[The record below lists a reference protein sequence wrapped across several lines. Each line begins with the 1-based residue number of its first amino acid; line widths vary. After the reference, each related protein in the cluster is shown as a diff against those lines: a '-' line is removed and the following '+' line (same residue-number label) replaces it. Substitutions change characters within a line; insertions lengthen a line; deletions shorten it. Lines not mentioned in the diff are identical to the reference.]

1 MAKLILYSPY
11 YKATDYRMGK
21 YVRYIATREGV
32 ELPKNTKLNRPAT
45 KKQKDLIENM
55 LKDFPNCYELLEYKD
70 YLDKPTIENASEFIT
85 RVLEANVHSENMG
98 GYVKYMANRPGAEK
112 LSGNGL
118 FSDNNTPIVL
128 SKVEQELNNYEG
140 NVWTHI
146 ISLKREDA
154 ARLGFDNVKAW
165 QGLLTAKRN
174 EIAKN
179 MNINPEN
186 FKWYAAF
193 HNESHHPHIH
203 MVAYSTK
210 PTEAYLSKKGI
221 RNIKSC
227 LAKEIFKNDLIQ
239 IYKEQ
244 TDIRDR
250 LKTSSKEIAENLIE
264 NIIKGNFQ
272 NENIER
278 LLFDLNDKLKRTSGK
293 KVYGYLKPEVKL
305 IVNQIVDELEKEENI
320 KSLYVLWYEQKDKIT
335 SNYTSEKLKRIPLSV
350 NKEFKSIRNMVIK
363 EALSID
369 NFNLTFDDEIST
381 KPVMISI
388 DETEG
393 YAGDDNTNE
402 DYFDFA
408 LNSSEKYWKAKRLLD
423 ENSKE
428 YDFEKGFAL
437 LKLSAK
443 EGNQYAQYKL
453 GRILIVNEL
462 SEEDIDEGVYWL
474 GKACEQ
480 GNEYAEYYLGKQYLG
495 NGKVDE
501 NYKRAIHLLSESA
514 SEGNK
519 YAKYSLACQYLFS
532 DKFKDK
538 IKEGLELLEGSADKK
553 FAPAEKMLAFI
564 ILKGELL
571 PKDEMRAYNL
581 LLHSVSLGDDKA
593 EYALAKLLLNSDVI
607 PKDAERAIK
616 LLISAIEKNNEWA
629 KVLLGKMLLFGID
642 IQKNEEKGIELLQS
656 AAEQGNEHAVK
667 ILQNRDNHLK
677 YLAAMSAM
685 RLFGY
690 MGNLFGKKFNTDKS
704 KTGFR
709 IDKKQR
715 RQIEEKKMAQGLRS

>member
-11 YKATDYRMGK
+11 YKASEYRMGK

-32 ELPKNTKLNRPAT
+32 EFTKNSKLNNPAT
-45 KKQKDLIENM
+45 KKQQDLIENM
-55 LKDFPNCYELLEYKD
+55 LKDFPNCNELLEYKD

-85 RVLEANVHSENMG
+85 RVLEANVQSESMG

-112 LSGNGL
+112 YSDNGL

-128 SKVEQELNNYEG
+128 SKIEKELNEYEG

-154 ARLGFDNVKAW
+154 ARLGFDNVQAW
-165 QGLLTAKRN
+165 QGLLTTKKN

-179 MNINPEN
+179 MRIAPEN
-186 FKWYAAF
+186 LRWYAAF
-193 HNESHHPHIH
+193 HNESHHPHVH
-203 MVAYSTK
+203 MIAYSSK
-210 PTEAYLSKKGI
+210 INEAYLDRDGI
-221 RNIKSC
+221 RGIKSC
-227 LAKEIFKNDLIQ
+227 LAREIFKNDLIQ

-244 TDIRDR
+244 TDIRDK
-250 LKTSSKEIAENLIE
+250 LKASSKDIAEKLIK

-272 NENIER
+272 NENIES

-293 KVYGYLKPEVKL
+293 KVYGYLKPEVKF
-305 IVNQIVDELEKEENI
+305 IVNQIVDELEKNENI
-320 KSLYVLWYEQKDKIT
+320 KSLYALWYEQKDKIT
-335 SNYTSEKLKRIPLSV
+335 SNYTNEKVKRIPLSD

-363 EALSID
+363 EALKLDELVLI
-369 NFNLTFDDEIST
+369 FDDEFTEEPIVLSA
-381 KPVMISI
+381 P
-388 DETEG
+388 ETEPEP
-393 YAGDDNTNE
+393 DDDEIDDKFYLFT
-402 DYFDFA
+402 
-408 LNSSEKYWKAKRLLD
+408 SSEQYWKAKRLLD
-423 ENSKE
+423 KNSKE

-453 GRILIVNEL
+453 GRMLITNEF
-462 SEEDIDEGVYWL
+462 SEEDIDEGIYWL
-474 GKACEQ
+474 EKSCEQ

-495 NGKVDE
+495 NGMIDE

-514 SEGNK
+514 SKGNK
-519 YAKYSLACQYLFS
+519 YAMYSLACQYLFS

-538 IKEGLELLEGSADKK
+538 IKEGIELIEGSADKK

-571 PKDEMRAYNL
+571 PKYEKRAYNL

-593 EYALAKLLLNSDVI
+593 EYALAKLLLKSDVI
-607 PKDAERAIK
+607 PKDTERAVN
-616 LLISAIEKNNEWA
+616 LLLSAIEKNNEWA

-642 IQKNEEKGIELLQS
+642 IPKDEAKGIELLES
-656 AAEQGNEHAVK
+656 AAEQGNEYVAV
-667 ILQNRDNHLK
+667 ILQNREDYLK
-677 YLAAMSAM
+677 YSMAMSTM

-690 MGNLFGKKFNTDKS
+690 MGNLFSRKFNTDKS

-715 RQIEEKKMAQGLRS
+715 RQIEEKKMAQGLKI

>member
-11 YKATDYRMGK
+11 YKATDYKMGK

-55 LKDFPNCYELLEYKD
+55 LKDFPNCNDLLEYRD

-85 RVLEANVHSENMG
+85 RVLEANVQSENMG

-154 ARLGFDNVKAW
+154 ARLGFDNVKSW

-179 MNINPEN
+179 MNIDPEN
-186 FKWYAAF
+186 FRWYAAF

-244 TDIRDR
+244 TDIRDK
-250 LKTSSKEIAENLIE
+250 LKASSKEIAEKLIE
-264 NIIKGNFQ
+264 NIMKGNFQ
-272 NENIER
+272 NESIER

-305 IVNQIVDELEKEENI
+305 VVNQIVDELEKEKNI
-320 KSLYVLWYEQKDKIT
+320 KSLYALWYEQKDKIT
-335 SNYTSEKLKRIPLSV
+335 SNYTSEKLKRIPLSA

-363 EALSID
+363 ETLKLDELVLI
-369 NFNLTFDDEIST
+369 FDDESAAEPIVLSA
-381 KPVMISI
+381 P
-388 DETEG
+388 ETEPEP
-393 YAGDDNTNE
+393 DDDE
-402 DYFDFA
+402 LDYRDYS
-408 LNSSEKYWKAKRLLD
+408 LTSSEKYWQAKRLLD
-423 ENSKE
+423 KNSPK
-428 YDFEKGFAL
+428 YDFERGFAL

-443 EGNQYAQYKL
+443 EGNQFAQYKL
-453 GRILIVNEL
+453 GRMLIVNEF

-474 GKACEQ
+474 EKSCAQ

-514 SEGNK
+514 GKGNK
-519 YAKYSLACQYLFS
+519 YAMYSLACQYLFS
-532 DKFKDK
+532 NEFKDK
-538 IKEGLELLEGSADKK
+538 IKEGLELLEGSANKK

-571 PKDEMRAYNL
+571 PKDEKRAYNL
-581 LLHSVSLGDDKA
+581 LLHSVFLGDDKA

-607 PKDAERAIK
+607 PKDRERAIR

-642 IQKNEEKGIELLQS
+642 IQKDEEKGIELLQS
-656 AAEQGNEHAVK
+656 AAEQGNEYADK
-667 ILQNRDNHLK
+667 ILQNREDYLK

-715 RQIEEKKMAQGLRS
+715 RQIEEKKMAQGLKS

>member
-11 YKATDYRMGK
+11 YKAADYKMGK

-32 ELPKNTKLNRPAT
+32 ELPKNTKLSRPAT

-55 LKDFPNCYELLEYKD
+55 LKDFPNCNELLEYKD
-70 YLDKPTIENASEFIT
+70 YIEKPTIENASEFIT
-85 RVLEANVHSENMG
+85 RVLEANVQSESMG
-98 GYVKYMANRPGAEK
+98 GYVKYMATRSGAEK
-112 LSGNGL
+112 IAEHGL

-128 SKVEQELNNYEG
+128 SKVEQELNDYEG

-154 ARLGFDNVKAW
+154 ARLGFDNIKAW
-165 QGLLTAKRN
+165 QNLLTAKRN

-179 MNINPEN
+179 MNIDPEN

-264 NIIKGNFQ
+264 NIMKGNFQ

-320 KSLYVLWYEQKDKIT
+320 KSLYALWYEQKDKIT

-363 EALSID
+363 EALKLGEFVLI
-369 NFNLTFDDEIST
+369 FDDEFTEEPIKLSA
-381 KPVMISI
+381 P
-388 DETEG
+388 ETEPEP
-393 YAGDDNTNE
+393 DDDE
-402 DYFDFA
+402 LDYRDY
-408 LNSSEKYWKAKRLLD
+408 LLTSSEKYWQAKRVLD
-423 ENSKE
+423 KNSPK
-428 YDFEKGFAL
+428 YDFERGFAL

-443 EGNQYAQYKL
+443 EGNHYAQYKL
-453 GRILIVNEL
+453 GRMLIVNEF

-474 GKACEQ
+474 EKSCEQ

-501 NYKRAIHLLSESA
+501 NYKRAIYLLSESA
-514 SEGNK
+514 GKGNK
-519 YAKYSLACQYLFS
+519 YAMYSLACQYLFS

-571 PKDEMRAYNL
+571 PKDEKRAYNL
-581 LLHSVSLGDDKA
+581 LLHSVSRGDDKA

-656 AAEQGNEHAVK
+656 AAEQGNEYAVK
-667 ILQNRDNHLK
+667 ILQNRDNYLK

>member
-11 YKATDYRMGK
+11 YKATDYKMGK

-55 LKDFPNCYELLEYKD
+55 LKDFPNCNELLEYKD

-85 RVLEANVHSENMG
+85 RVIEANVQSKSMG
-98 GYVKYMANRPGAEK
+98 GYVKYMATRPGAEK
-112 LSGNGL
+112 IAEHGL

-128 SKVEQELNNYEG
+128 SKVEQELNDYEG

-154 ARLGFDNVKAW
+154 ARLGFDNVQAW
-165 QGLLTAKRN
+165 QELLTEKRN
-174 EIAKN
+174 EIAN
-179 MNINPEN
+179 YMNIDLEN
-186 FKWYAAF
+186 FRWYAAF

-203 MVAYSTK
+203 MVTYSTK

-244 TDIRDR
+244 TDIRDK
-250 LKTSSKEIAENLIE
+250 LKASSKEIAENLIE
-264 NIIKGNFQ
+264 NIMKGNFQ

-278 LLFDLNDKLKRTSGK
+278 LLFDLNDKLKRTTGK

-305 IVNQIVDELEKEENI
+305 VVNQIVDELEKEENI
-320 KSLYVLWYEQKDKIT
+320 KSLYALWYEQKDKIT
-335 SNYTSEKLKRIPLSV
+335 SNYTSEKLKRIPLSA
-350 NKEFKSIRNMVIK
+350 NKEFKSIRNMIIK
-363 EALSID
+363 EALKLDELVLI
-369 NFNLTFDDEIST
+369 FDDESAAEPIVLSA
-381 KPVMISI
+381 P
-388 DETEG
+388 ETEPEP
-393 YAGDDNTNE
+393 DDDE
-402 DYFDFA
+402 LDYRDYS
-408 LNSSEKYWKAKRLLD
+408 LTSSEKYWQAKRLLD
-423 ENSKE
+423 KNSPK
-428 YDFEKGFAL
+428 YDFERGFAL

-453 GRILIVNEL
+453 GRMLIVNEF

-474 GKACEQ
+474 EKACEQ

-514 SEGNK
+514 GKGNK

-538 IKEGLELLEGSADKK
+538 IKEGLELLEGSANKK

-571 PKDEMRAYNL
+571 PKDEKRAYNL

-642 IQKNEEKGIELLQS
+642 ISKDEEKGIELLQS
-656 AAEQGNEHAVK
+656 AAEQGNEYAAV
-667 ILQNRDNHLK
+667 ILQNRENYLK

-690 MGNLFGKKFNTDKS
+690 IGNLFGKKFNTDKS

-709 IDKKQR
+709 IDKKQY

>member
-11 YKATDYRMGK
+11 YKAIDYKMGK

-45 KKQKDLIENM
+45 QKQKDLIENM
-55 LKDFPNCYELLEYKD
+55 LKDFPNCNELLEYKD

-85 RVLEANVHSENMG
+85 RVLEANVQSESMG
-98 GYVKYMANRPGAEK
+98 GYVKYMATRPGAEK
-112 LSGNGL
+112 IAEHGL
-118 FSDNNTPIVL
+118 FSDNNKPIVL
-128 SKVEQELNNYEG
+128 SKVEQELNNYKG

-154 ARLGFDNVKAW
+154 ARLGFDNVEAW
-165 QGLLTAKRN
+165 QGLLTTKKN

-179 MNINPEN
+179 MKIAPEN
-186 FKWYAAF
+186 LRWYAAF
-193 HNESHHPHIH
+193 HNESHHPHVH
-203 MVAYSTK
+203 MVAYSIK
-210 PTEAYLSKKGI
+210 ANEAYLDKDGI
-221 RNIKSC
+221 RGIKSC

-244 TDIRDR
+244 TDIRDK
-250 LKTSSKEIAENLIE
+250 LKASSKDIAEKLIE
-264 NIIKGNFQ
+264 NITKGNFQ

-278 LLFDLNDKLKRTSGK
+278 LLFDLNDKLKRTTGK
-293 KVYGYLKPEVKL
+293 KVYGYLKPEIKL
-305 IVNQIVDELEKEENI
+305 VVNQIVDELEKNENI
-320 KSLYVLWYEQKDKIT
+320 KSLYALWYEQKDKIT
-335 SNYTSEKLKRIPLSV
+335 SNYTSEKLKRIPLSA

-363 EALSID
+363 EALKLDELVLI
-369 NFNLTFDDEIST
+369 FDDEST
-381 KPVMISI
+381 EEPIILSAP
-388 DETEG
+388 ETEPEP
-393 YAGDDNTNE
+393 DDDE
-402 DYFDFA
+402 LDYRDYS
-408 LNSSEKYWKAKRLLD
+408 LTSSEKYWQAKRLLD
-423 ENSKE
+423 KNSPK
-428 YDFEKGFAL
+428 YDFERGFAL

-453 GRILIVNEL
+453 GRMLIVNEF

-474 GKACEQ
+474 EKSCEQ
-480 GNEYAEYYLGKQYLG
+480 DNEYAEYYLGKQYLG

-501 NYKRAIHLLSESA
+501 NYTRAIHLLSESA
-514 SEGNK
+514 GKGNK
-519 YAKYSLACQYLFS
+519 YAMYSLACQYLFS

-538 IKEGLELLEGSADKK
+538 IKEGLELLEGSANKR

-571 PKDEMRAYNL
+571 PKDEKRAYNL

-607 PKDAERAIK
+607 PKDTERAIR

-656 AAEQGNEHAVK
+656 AAEQGNEYATV
-667 ILQNRDNHLK
+667 ILQNRENYLK

-704 KTGFR
+704 KTRFR

>member
-11 YKATDYRMGK
+11 YKAADYRMGK

-32 ELPKNTKLNRPAT
+32 ELPKNTKLNRSAT

-55 LKDFPNCYELLEYKD
+55 LKDFPNCNELLENKD
-70 YLDKPTIENASEFIT
+70 YLDKPTVENASEFIT
-85 RVLEANVHSENMG
+85 RVLEANVQTENMG
-98 GYVKYMANRPGAEK
+98 GYVRYMASRPGAEK
-112 LSGNGL
+112 IAEHGL
-118 FSDNNTPIVL
+118 FSDNGKPIVL
-128 SKVEQELNNYEG
+128 SKVEKELNEYEG

-154 ARLGFDNVKAW
+154 ARLGFDNVQAW

-174 EIAKN
+174 EIAKD
-179 MNINPEN
+179 MNIDPEN

-244 TDIRDR
+244 TDIRDK
-250 LKTSSKEIAENLIE
+250 LKIESKDIAEKLIE
-264 NIIKGNFQ
+264 NIMKGNFQ

-278 LLFDLNDKLKRTSGK
+278 LLLDLNNKLKRASGK
-293 KVYGYLKPEVKL
+293 KVYGYLKPELKL
-305 IVNQIVDELEKEENI
+305 IVNQIVDELEKNESIN
-320 KSLYVLWYEQKDKIT
+320 SLYALWYEQKDKIT
-335 SNYTSEKLKRIPLSV
+335 SNYTNERLKRIPLSE

-363 EALSID
+363 EAMSID
-369 NFNLTFDDEIST
+369 NFCITFDDEIST
-381 KPVMISI
+381 NPVMISAEEI
-388 DETEG
+388 EN
-393 YAGDDNTNE
+393 YAEDDNTDNG
-402 DYFDFA
+402 YSA
-408 LNSSEKYWKAKRLLD
+408 LSSSKKYWKAKRLLD
-423 ENSKE
+423 ENSAE
-428 YDFEKGFAL
+428 YDFEKAFVL
-437 LKLSAK
+437 LKESAK
-443 EGNQYAQYKL
+443 EGNEYAQYKL
-453 GRILIVNEL
+453 GRMLIVNEF

-474 GKACEQ
+474 EKSCEQ
-480 GNEYAEYYLGKQYLG
+480 GNQYAQYYLGKQYLG
-495 NGKVDE
+495 NGKVNE
-501 NYKRAIHLLSESA
+501 NYTRAIYLLTESA
-514 SEGNK
+514 KQGNK
-519 YAKYSLACQYLFS
+519 YAMYSLACQYLFT
-532 DKFKDK
+532 DNLKDK
-538 IKEGLELLEGSADKK
+538 IKDGLELLESSANRH

-571 PKDEMRAYNL
+571 PKDEKRAYNL

-593 EYALAKLLLNSDVI
+593 EYALAKLLLKSDVI
-607 PKDAERAIK
+607 PKDAERAVK

-642 IQKNEEKGIELLQS
+642 IPKDEEKGIELLQS
-656 AAEQGNEHAVK
+656 AAEQGNEYASI
-667 ILQNRDNHLK
+667 ILQNRENYLK
-677 YLAAMSAM
+677 YLATISAM

-690 MGNLFGKKFNTDKS
+690 MGNLFSKKFNTDKS

-709 IDKKQR
+709 IDKKQYA
-715 RQIEEKKMAQGLRS
+715 QIQEKKMAQGLRIN

>member
-45 KKQKDLIENM
+45 KKQEDLIENM
-55 LKDFPNCYELLEYKD
+55 LKDFPNSNELLEYKD

-85 RVLEANVHSENMG
+85 RVFEANVQSESMG
-98 GYVKYMANRPGAEK
+98 GYVKYMATRPGAERIAEH
-112 LSGNGL
+112 GL

-128 SKVEQELNNYEG
+128 SKIEQELSNYEG

-165 QGLLTAKRN
+165 QSLLTAKRN

-179 MNINPEN
+179 MNIDPEN

-250 LKTSSKEIAENLIE
+250 LKASSKDISEKLIE
-264 NIIKGNFQ
+264 NIMKGNFQ

-305 IVNQIVDELEKEENI
+305 IVNQIVDELEKNENI
-320 KSLYVLWYEQKDKIT
+320 KSLYALWYEQKYKIT
-335 SNYTSEKLKRIPLSV
+335 SNYTSEKLKRIPLSA

-363 EALSID
+363 EALKL
-369 NFNLTFDDEIST
+369 NGFVVVFDDET
-381 KPVMISI
+381 TDKPIILSVP
-388 DETEG
+388 ETEPEPD
-393 YAGDDNTNE
+393 DDNL
-402 DYFDFA
+402 DYRDYS
-408 LNSSEKYWKAKRLLD
+408 LTSSEKYWQAKRLLD
-423 ENSKE
+423 ENSPK
-428 YDFEKGFAL
+428 YDFERGIAL
-437 LKLSAK
+437 LKLSAN
-443 EGNQYAQYKL
+443 EGNQYAQYRL
-453 GRILIVNEL
+453 GRMLITNEF

-474 GKACEQ
+474 ERACER

-501 NYKRAIHLLSESA
+501 NYTRAIHLLSESA
-514 SEGNK
+514 SKGNK
-519 YAKYSLACQYLFS
+519 YAMYSLACQYLFS
-532 DKFKDK
+532 DKFNDK
-538 IKEGLELLEGSADKK
+538 IKDGLELLEGSANKN

-571 PKDEMRAYNL
+571 PKDEKRAYNL
-581 LLHSVSLGDDKA
+581 HLHSASLGDDKA
-593 EYALAKLLLNSDVI
+593 EYALAKLLLKSDVI
-607 PKDAERAIK
+607 PKDTERAVK
-616 LLISAIEKNNEWA
+616 LILSAIEKNNEWA

-642 IQKNEEKGIELLQS
+642 ISKDEVKGIELLQS
-656 AAEQGNEHAVK
+656 AVEQGNEYATI
-667 ILQNRDNHLK
+667 ILQNRENYLK
-677 YLAAMSAM
+677 YSAAMSVM

-704 KTGFR
+704 KTGIR
-709 IDKKQR
+709 IDKKQYK
-715 RQIEEKKMAQGLRS
+715 QIEEKKMAQGLKI

>member
-1 MAKLILYSPY
+1 MAKLILFSPY
-11 YKATDYRMGK
+11 YKATDYKMGK

-55 LKDFPNCYELLEYKD
+55 LKDFPNCNELLEYKD
-70 YLDKPTIENASEFIT
+70 YIEKPTIENASEFIT
-85 RVLEANVHSENMG
+85 RVLEANVQSENMG
-98 GYVKYMANRPGAEK
+98 GYVKYMATRPGAEK
-112 LSGNGL
+112 IAEHGL
-118 FSDNNTPIVL
+118 FSDNNKPIIL
-128 SKVEQELNNYEG
+128 SKVEQELNEYEG

-154 ARLGFDNVKAW
+154 ARLGFDNVQAW
-165 QGLLTAKRN
+165 QNLLSAKRN

-179 MNINPEN
+179 MNIDPEN

-227 LAKEIFKNDLIQ
+227 LAKEIFRNDLIQ

-244 TDIRDR
+244 TDIRDT
-250 LKTSSKEIAENLIE
+250 LKASSKEIAENLIV
-264 NIIKGNFQ
+264 NIMKGNFQ

-278 LLFDLNDKLKRTSGK
+278 LLFDLNDKLKQTSGK

-305 IVNQIVDELEKEENI
+305 IVNQIVDELEKNENI
-320 KSLYVLWYEQKDKIT
+320 KSLYALWYEQKDKIT
-335 SNYTSEKLKRIPLSV
+335 SNYTNEKLKRIPLSA

-363 EALSID
+363 EALKLGGFVLI
-369 NFNLTFDDEIST
+369 FDDEFTEEPIKLSA
-381 KPVMISI
+381 P
-388 DETEG
+388 ETEPEP
-393 YAGDDNTNE
+393 DDDE
-402 DYFDFA
+402 LDYRDY
-408 LNSSEKYWKAKRLLD
+408 LLTSSEKYWQAKRVLD
-423 ENSKE
+423 KNSPK
-428 YDFEKGFAL
+428 YDFERGFAL

-443 EGNQYAQYKL
+443 EGNHYAQYKL
-453 GRILIVNEL
+453 GRMLIVNEF

-474 GKACEQ
+474 EKSCEQ

-501 NYKRAIHLLSESA
+501 NYKRAIYLLSESA
-514 SEGNK
+514 SKGNK

-538 IKEGLELLEGSADKK
+538 IKEGLELLEGSANKK

-571 PKDEMRAYNL
+571 PKDEKRAYNL

-607 PKDAERAIK
+607 PKDTERAIK

-629 KVLLGKMLLFGID
+629 KILLGKMLLFGIG

-656 AAEQGNEHAVK
+656 AAEQGNEYAVK
-667 ILQNRDNHLK
+667 ILQNRDNYLK

>member
-45 KKQKDLIENM
+45 KKQKNLIENM
-55 LKDFPNCYELLEYKD
+55 LKDFPNCNELLEYKD

-85 RVLEANVHSENMG
+85 RVLEANVQLESMG
-98 GYVKYMANRPGAEK
+98 GYVKYMASRPGAEK
-112 LSGNGL
+112 IAEHGL
-118 FSDNNTPIVL
+118 FSDNGTPIVL
-128 SKVEQELNNYEG
+128 SKIEKELNEYEG

-154 ARLGFDNVKAW
+154 ARLGFDNVEAW
-165 QGLLTAKRN
+165 QNLLTAKRN

-179 MNINPEN
+179 MNIDPEN
-186 FKWYAAF
+186 FRWYAAF

-244 TDIRDR
+244 TDIRDK
-250 LKTSSKEIAENLIE
+250 LKVESKDIAEKLIE
-264 NIIKGNFQ
+264 NIMKGNFQ

-305 IVNQIVDELEKEENI
+305 IVNQIVEELEKNENI
-320 KSLYVLWYEQKDKIT
+320 KSLYALWYEQKDKIT
-335 SNYTSEKLKRIPLSV
+335 SNYTNEKLKRIPLSA

-363 EALSID
+363 EALKLDELVLI
-369 NFNLTFDDEIST
+369 FDDESAEEPIILSA
-381 KPVMISI
+381 P
-388 DETEG
+388 ETEPEP
-393 YAGDDNTNE
+393 DDDE
-402 DYFDFA
+402 LDYRDYS
-408 LNSSEKYWKAKRLLD
+408 LTSSEKYWQAKRLLD
-423 ENSKE
+423 KNSPK
-428 YDFEKGFAL
+428 YDFERGFAL

-474 GKACEQ
+474 EKACEQ

-514 SEGNK
+514 GKGNK
-519 YAKYSLACQYLFS
+519 YAMYSLACQYLFS

-538 IKEGLELLEGSADKK
+538 IKEGLELLESSANKK

-571 PKDEMRAYNL
+571 PKDEKRAYNL

-593 EYALAKLLLNSDVI
+593 EYALAKLLLNSEVI
-607 PKDAERAIK
+607 PKDAERAIR
-616 LLISAIEKNNEWA
+616 LLISSIEKNNEWA
-629 KVLLGKMLLFGID
+629 RVLLGKMLLFGID
-642 IQKNEEKGIELLQS
+642 IPKDEEKGVELLQS
-656 AAEQGNEHAVK
+656 AAEQGNEYAAK
-667 ILQNRDNHLK
+667 ILQNREDYLK
-677 YLAAMSAM
+677 CLAAMSAM

>member
-11 YKATDYRMGK
+11 YKATDYKMGK

-32 ELPKNTKLNRPAT
+32 ELPKNTKLSRPAT

-55 LKDFPNCYELLEYKD
+55 LKDFPNCNELLEYKD

-85 RVLEANVHSENMG
+85 RVLEANVQSESMG
-98 GYVKYMANRPGAEK
+98 GYVKYMATRPGAERIAEH
-112 LSGNGL
+112 GL
-118 FSDNNTPIVL
+118 FSDNNKPIVL

-154 ARLGFDNVKAW
+154 ARLGFDNVQAW
-165 QGLLTAKRN
+165 QELLTEKRN
-174 EIAKN
+174 EIAN
-179 MNINPEN
+179 YMNIDLEN
-186 FKWYAAF
+186 FRWYAAF

-250 LKTSSKEIAENLIE
+250 LKASSKEIVENLIE
-264 NIIKGNFQ
+264 NIMKGNFQ
-272 NENIER
+272 NENVER

-305 IVNQIVDELEKEENI
+305 VVNQIVDELEKEENI
-320 KSLYVLWYEQKDKIT
+320 KSLYALWYKQKDKIT
-335 SNYTSEKLKRIPLSV
+335 SNYTSEKLKRIPLSA

-363 EALSID
+363 EALKLDELVLI
-369 NFNLTFDDEIST
+369 FDDESAAEPIILSA
-381 KPVMISI
+381 S
-388 DETEG
+388 ETEPEP
-393 YAGDDNTNE
+393 DDDE
-402 DYFDFA
+402 LDDRDYLLTF
-408 LNSSEKYWKAKRLLD
+408 SEKYWQAKRLLD
-423 ENSKE
+423 KNSKE

-443 EGNQYAQYKL
+443 EGNQYAQYKF
-453 GRILIVNEL
+453 GRMLITNEF

-474 GKACEQ
+474 EKSCEQ

-514 SEGNK
+514 DKGNK
-519 YAKYSLACQYLFS
+519 YAMYSLACQYLFS
-532 DKFKDK
+532 DKFTDK
-538 IKEGLELLEGSADKK
+538 TNEGLELLEGSADKK

-571 PKDEMRAYNL
+571 PKNEKRAYNL
-581 LLHSVSLGDDKA
+581 LLYSVSLGDDKA

-607 PKDAERAIK
+607 PKDTEQAIR

-642 IQKNEEKGIELLQS
+642 ISKNEEKGIELLQS
-656 AAEQGNEHAVK
+656 AAEQGNEYAAK
-667 ILQNRDNHLK
+667 ILQNRENYLK

-715 RQIEEKKMAQGLRS
+715 IQIEEKKMAQGLRS

>member
-21 YVRYIATREGV
+21 YVCYIATREGV
-32 ELPKNTKLNRPAT
+32 ELPRNTKLKSSAT
-45 KKQKDLIENM
+45 KKQEDLIENM
-55 LKDFPNCYELLEYKD
+55 LKDFPNSNELLEYKD

-85 RVLEANVHSENMG
+85 RVLEANVQSESMG
-98 GYVKYMANRPGAEK
+98 GYVKYMATRPGAERIAEH
-112 LSGNGL
+112 GL

-128 SKVEQELNNYEG
+128 SKVEQELNEYEG

-154 ARLGFDNVKAW
+154 ARLGFDNTKAW
-165 QGLLTAKRN
+165 QNLLTAKRN

-179 MNINPEN
+179 MNIDPQN

-203 MVAYSTK
+203 MVAYSTM

-244 TDIRDR
+244 TDIRDI
-250 LKTSSKEIAENLIE
+250 LKAESKNIAEKLIE
-264 NIIKGNFQ
+264 NLKKGNFQ
-272 NENIER
+272 NKNIER
-278 LLFDLNDKLKRTSGK
+278 LLFDLNDKLKRTTGK

-305 IVNQIVDELEKEENI
+305 VVNQIVDELEKEENI
-320 KSLYVLWYEQKDKIT
+320 KSLYALWYEQKDKIT
-335 SNYTSEKLKRIPLSV
+335 SNYTSEKLKRIPLSA

-363 EALSID
+363 EAL
-369 NFNLTFDDEIST
+369 NLDELVLIFDDEST
-381 KPVMISI
+381 EKPIVLSAP
-388 DETEG
+388 ETEPEP
-393 YAGDDNTNE
+393 DDDE
-402 DYFDFA
+402 LDYKDYS
-408 LNSSEKYWKAKRLLD
+408 LTSSEKYWQAKRLLD
-423 ENSKE
+423 KNSPK
-428 YDFEKGFAL
+428 YDFERGFAL

-453 GRILIVNEL
+453 GRMLIVNEF

-474 GKACEQ
+474 EKACAQ

-514 SEGNK
+514 DKGNK
-519 YAKYSLACQYLFS
+519 YAMYSLACQYLFS
-532 DKFKDK
+532 DEFKDK
-538 IKEGLELLEGSADKK
+538 IKEGLELLEGSANKR

-571 PKDEMRAYNL
+571 PKDEKRAYNL

-607 PKDAERAIK
+607 PKDTERAIR

-642 IQKNEEKGIELLQS
+642 ISKDEEKGIELLQS
-656 AAEQGNEHAVK
+656 AAEQGNEYAAK
-667 ILQNRDNHLK
+667 ILQNREDYLK

-690 MGNLFGKKFNTDKS
+690 MGNLFGKKFNTDKL

>member
-55 LKDFPNCYELLEYKD
+55 LKDFPNCNKLLEYKD

-85 RVLEANVHSENMG
+85 RVLEANVQSESMG
-98 GYVKYMANRPGAEK
+98 GYVKYMATRSGAEK
-112 LSGNGL
+112 IAEHGL

-128 SKVEQELNNYEG
+128 SKVEQELNDYEG

-154 ARLGFDNVKAW
+154 ARLGFDNIKAW
-165 QGLLTAKRN
+165 QNLLTAKRN

-179 MNINPEN
+179 MNIDPEN

-264 NIIKGNFQ
+264 NIMKGNFQ

-320 KSLYVLWYEQKDKIT
+320 KSLYALWYEQKDKIT

-363 EALSID
+363 EALKLGEFVLI
-369 NFNLTFDDEIST
+369 FDDEFTEEPIKLSA
-381 KPVMISI
+381 P
-388 DETEG
+388 ETEPEP
-393 YAGDDNTNE
+393 DDDE
-402 DYFDFA
+402 LDYRDY
-408 LNSSEKYWKAKRLLD
+408 LLTSSEKYWQAKRVLD
-423 ENSKE
+423 KNSPK
-428 YDFEKGFAL
+428 YDFERGFAL

-443 EGNQYAQYKL
+443 EGNHYAQYKL
-453 GRILIVNEL
+453 GRMLIVNEF

-474 GKACEQ
+474 EKSCEQ

-501 NYKRAIHLLSESA
+501 NYKRAIYLLSESA
-514 SEGNK
+514 GKGNK
-519 YAKYSLACQYLFS
+519 YAMYSLACQYLFS
-532 DKFKDK
+532 NKFKDK

-571 PKDEMRAYNL
+571 PKDEKRAYNL
-581 LLHSVSLGDDKA
+581 LLHSVSRGDDKA

-656 AAEQGNEHAVK
+656 AAEQGNEYAVK
-667 ILQNRDNHLK
+667 ILQNRDNYLK

>member
-1 MAKLILYSPY
+1 MAKLILFSPY
-11 YKATDYRMGK
+11 YKATDYKMGK

-55 LKDFPNCYELLEYKD
+55 LKDFPNCNELLEYKD
-70 YLDKPTIENASEFIT
+70 YIEKPTIENASEFIT
-85 RVLEANVHSENMG
+85 RVLEANVQSENMG
-98 GYVKYMANRPGAEK
+98 GYVKYMATRPGAEK
-112 LSGNGL
+112 IAEHGL
-118 FSDNNTPIVL
+118 FSDNNKPIIL
-128 SKVEQELNNYEG
+128 SKVEQELNEYEG

-154 ARLGFDNVKAW
+154 ARLGFDNVQAW
-165 QGLLTAKRN
+165 QNLLSAKRN

-179 MNINPEN
+179 MNIDPEN

-227 LAKEIFKNDLIQ
+227 LAKEIFRNDLIQ

-244 TDIRDR
+244 TDIRDT
-250 LKTSSKEIAENLIE
+250 LKASSKEIAENLIV
-264 NIIKGNFQ
+264 NIMKGNFQ

-278 LLFDLNDKLKRTSGK
+278 LLFDLNDKLKQTSGK

-305 IVNQIVDELEKEENI
+305 IVNQIVDELEKNENI
-320 KSLYVLWYEQKDKIT
+320 KSLYALWYEQKDKIT
-335 SNYTSEKLKRIPLSV
+335 SNYTNEKLKRIPLSA

-363 EALSID
+363 EALKLGGFVLI
-369 NFNLTFDDEIST
+369 FDDEFTEEPIKLSV
-381 KPVMISI
+381 P
-388 DETEG
+388 ETEPEP
-393 YAGDDNTNE
+393 DDDEIE
-402 DYFDFA
+402 DKYYLFT
-408 LNSSEKYWKAKRLLD
+408 SSEKYWKAKQLLD
-423 ENSKE
+423 KNSKE

-453 GRILIVNEL
+453 GRMLIVNEF

-474 GKACEQ
+474 EKACEQ

-514 SEGNK
+514 GKGNK
-519 YAKYSLACQYLFS
+519 YAMYSLACQYLFS
-532 DKFKDK
+532 DNFKDK
-538 IKEGLELLEGSADKK
+538 IKEGLELLEGSANKK

-571 PKDEMRAYNL
+571 PKDEKRAYNL

-607 PKDAERAIK
+607 HKDAERAIK

-642 IQKNEEKGIELLQS
+642 IQKDEEKGTQLLQS
-656 AAEQGNEHAVK
+656 AAEQGNEYAAK
-667 ILQNRDNHLK
+667 ILQNREDYLK
-677 YLAAMSAM
+677 YLAAMSAI

-690 MGNLFGKKFNTDKS
+690 MGNLFGKKFNTDKT

>member
-1 MAKLILYSPY
+1 MAKLILFSPY
-11 YKATDYRMGK
+11 YKATDYKMGK

-55 LKDFPNCYELLEYKD
+55 LKDFPNCNELLEYKD
-70 YLDKPTIENASEFIT
+70 YLDRPTIENASEFIT
-85 RVLEANVHSENMG
+85 RVLEANVQSENMG
-98 GYVKYMANRPGAEK
+98 GYVKYMATRPGAEK
-112 LSGNGL
+112 IAEHGL

-154 ARLGFDNVKAW
+154 ARLGFDNVEAW
-165 QGLLTAKRN
+165 QDLLTAKRN

-186 FKWYAAF
+186 FRWYAAF

-244 TDIRDR
+244 TDIRDK
-250 LKTSSKEIAENLIE
+250 LKAESKNIAEKLIE
-264 NIIKGNFQ
+264 NLKTGNFH
-272 NENIER
+272 NENIEK
-278 LLFDLNDKLKRTSGK
+278 LLFDLNNKLKRTSGK

-305 IVNQIVDELEKEENI
+305 IVNQIVDELEKNGNI
-320 KSLYVLWYEQKDKIT
+320 NSLYALWYEQKDKIT
-335 SNYTSEKLKRIPLSV
+335 SNYTNEKLKRIPLSA
-350 NKEFKSIRNMVIK
+350 NKEFKSIRNMIIK
-363 EALSID
+363 EALKLDEFVLI
-369 NFNLTFDDEIST
+369 FDDEFT
-381 KPVMISI
+381 EKPIILSVP
-388 DETEG
+388 ETEPEP
-393 YAGDDNTNE
+393 DDDEIE
-402 DYFDFA
+402 DKYYLFT
-408 LNSSEKYWKAKRLLD
+408 SSEKYWKAKQLLD
-423 ENSKE
+423 KNSKE

-453 GRILIVNEL
+453 GRMLIVNEF

-474 GKACEQ
+474 EKACEQ

-514 SEGNK
+514 GKGNK
-519 YAKYSLACQYLFS
+519 YAMYSLACQYLFS
-532 DKFKDK
+532 DNFKDK
-538 IKEGLELLEGSADKK
+538 IKEGLELLEGSANKK

-571 PKDEMRAYNL
+571 PKDEKRAYNL
-581 LLHSVSLGDDKA
+581 LLHSVSLRDDKA

-642 IQKNEEKGIELLQS
+642 IQKDEEKGTQLLQS
-656 AAEQGNEHAVK
+656 AAEQGNEYAAK
-667 ILQNRDNHLK
+667 ILQNREDYLK
-677 YLAAMSAM
+677 YLAAMSAI

-690 MGNLFGKKFNTDKS
+690 MGNLFGKKFNTDKT

>member
-1 MAKLILYSPY
+1 MAKLILFSPY
-11 YKATDYRMGK
+11 YKATDYKMGK

-55 LKDFPNCYELLEYKD
+55 LKDFPNCNELLEYKD
-70 YLDKPTIENASEFIT
+70 YIEKPTIENASEFIT
-85 RVLEANVHSENMG
+85 RVLEANVQSENMG
-98 GYVKYMANRPGAEK
+98 GYVKYMATRPGAEK
-112 LSGNGL
+112 IAEHGL
-118 FSDNNTPIVL
+118 FSDNNKPIIL
-128 SKVEQELNNYEG
+128 SKVEQELNEYEG

-154 ARLGFDNVKAW
+154 ARLGFDNVQAW
-165 QGLLTAKRN
+165 QNLLSAKRN

-179 MNINPEN
+179 MNIDPEN

-227 LAKEIFKNDLIQ
+227 LAKEIFRNDLIQ

-244 TDIRDR
+244 TDIRDT
-250 LKTSSKEIAENLIE
+250 LKASSKEIAENLIV
-264 NIIKGNFQ
+264 NIMKGNFQ

-278 LLFDLNDKLKRTSGK
+278 LLFDLNDKLKQTSGK

-305 IVNQIVDELEKEENI
+305 IVNQIVDELEKNENI
-320 KSLYVLWYEQKDKIT
+320 KSLYALWYEQKDKIT
-335 SNYTSEKLKRIPLSV
+335 SNYTNEKLKRIPLSA

-363 EALSID
+363 EALKLGGFVLI
-369 NFNLTFDDEIST
+369 FDDEFTEEPIKLSA
-381 KPVMISI
+381 P
-388 DETEG
+388 ETEPEP
-393 YAGDDNTNE
+393 DDDE
-402 DYFDFA
+402 LDYRDY
-408 LNSSEKYWKAKRLLD
+408 LLTSSEKYWQAKRVLD
-423 ENSKE
+423 KNSPK
-428 YDFEKGFAL
+428 YDFERGFAL

-443 EGNQYAQYKL
+443 EGNHYAQYKL
-453 GRILIVNEL
+453 GRMLIVNEF

-474 GKACEQ
+474 EKSCEQ

-501 NYKRAIHLLSESA
+501 NYKRAIYLLSESA
-514 SEGNK
+514 GKGNK
-519 YAKYSLACQYLFS
+519 YAMYSLACQYLFS

-571 PKDEMRAYNL
+571 PKDEKRAYNL
-581 LLHSVSLGDDKA
+581 LLHSVSRGDDKA

-642 IQKNEEKGIELLQS
+642 ISKNEEKGIELLQS
-656 AAEQGNEHAVK
+656 AAEQGNEYADK
-667 ILQNRDNHLK
+667 ILQNREDYLK

>member
-1 MAKLILYSPY
+1 MAKLILFSPY
-11 YKATDYRMGK
+11 YKATDYKMGK

-55 LKDFPNCYELLEYKD
+55 LKDFPNCNELLEYKD
-70 YLDKPTIENASEFIT
+70 YIEKPTIENASEFIT
-85 RVLEANVHSENMG
+85 RVLEANVQSENMG
-98 GYVKYMANRPGAEK
+98 GYVKYMATRPGAEK
-112 LSGNGL
+112 IAEHGL
-118 FSDNNTPIVL
+118 FSDNNKPIIL
-128 SKVEQELNNYEG
+128 SKVEQELNEYEG

-154 ARLGFDNVKAW
+154 ARLGFDNVQAW
-165 QGLLTAKRN
+165 QNLLSAKRN

-179 MNINPEN
+179 MNIDPEN

-227 LAKEIFKNDLIQ
+227 LAKEIFRNDLIQ

-244 TDIRDR
+244 TDIRDT
-250 LKTSSKEIAENLIE
+250 LKASSKEIAENLIV
-264 NIIKGNFQ
+264 NIMKGNFQ

-278 LLFDLNDKLKRTSGK
+278 LLFDLNDKLKQTSGK

-305 IVNQIVDELEKEENI
+305 IVNQIVDELEKNENI
-320 KSLYVLWYEQKDKIT
+320 KSLYALWYEQKDKIT
-335 SNYTSEKLKRIPLSV
+335 SNYTNEKLKRIPLSA

-363 EALSID
+363 EALKLGGFVLI
-369 NFNLTFDDEIST
+369 FDDEFTEEPIKLSA
-381 KPVMISI
+381 P
-388 DETEG
+388 ETEPEP
-393 YAGDDNTNE
+393 DDDE
-402 DYFDFA
+402 LDYRDY
-408 LNSSEKYWKAKRLLD
+408 LLTSSEKYWQAKRVLD
-423 ENSKE
+423 KNSPK
-428 YDFEKGFAL
+428 YDFERGFAL

-443 EGNQYAQYKL
+443 EGNHYAQYKL
-453 GRILIVNEL
+453 GRMLIVNEF

-474 GKACEQ
+474 EKSCEQ

-501 NYKRAIHLLSESA
+501 NYKRAIYLLSESA
-514 SEGNK
+514 GKGNK
-519 YAKYSLACQYLFS
+519 YAMYSLACQYLFS

-571 PKDEMRAYNL
+571 PKDEKRAYNL
-581 LLHSVSLGDDKA
+581 LLHSVSRGDDKA

-656 AAEQGNEHAVK
+656 AAEQGNEYAVK
-667 ILQNRDNHLK
+667 ILQNRDNYLK

>member
-11 YKATDYRMGK
+11 YKATDYKMGK

-32 ELPKNTKLNRPAT
+32 ELPRNTKLKSPAS

-55 LKDFPNCYELLEYKD
+55 LKDFPNCNELLEYRD

-85 RVLEANVHSENMG
+85 RVLEANVQAESMG
-98 GYVKYMANRPGAEK
+98 GYVKYMATRPGAEK
-112 LSGNGL
+112 IAEHGL

-154 ARLGFDNVKAW
+154 ARLGFDNVQAW
-165 QGLLTAKRN
+165 QELLTEKRN
-174 EIAKN
+174 EIAN
-179 MNINPEN
+179 YMNIDLEN
-186 FKWYAAF
+186 FRWYAAF

-244 TDIRDR
+244 TDIRNR
-250 LKTSSKEIAENLIE
+250 LKASSKEIAENLIE
-264 NIIKGNFQ
+264 NIMKGNFQ

-278 LLFDLNDKLKRTSGK
+278 LLFDLNDKLKRTTGK

-305 IVNQIVDELEKEENI
+305 VVNQIVDELEKEENI
-320 KSLYVLWYEQKDKIT
+320 KSLYALWYEQKDKIT
-335 SNYTSEKLKRIPLSV
+335 SNYTSEKLKRIPLSA

-363 EALSID
+363 EALKLDELVLI
-369 NFNLTFDDEIST
+369 FDDEST
-381 KPVMISI
+381 EEPIILSAP
-388 DETEG
+388 ETEPEP
-393 YAGDDNTNE
+393 DDDE
-402 DYFDFA
+402 LDYRDY
-408 LNSSEKYWKAKRLLD
+408 LLTSSEKYWQAKRLLD
-423 ENSKE
+423 KNSPK
-428 YDFEKGFAL
+428 YDFERGFAL

-453 GRILIVNEL
+453 GRMLIVNEF

-474 GKACEQ
+474 EKACEQ

-501 NYKRAIHLLSESA
+501 NYERAIHLLSESA
-514 SEGNK
+514 SKGNK
-519 YAKYSLACQYLFS
+519 YAMYSLACQYLFS
-532 DKFKDK
+532 DKFTDK
-538 IKEGLELLEGSADKK
+538 TNEGLELLESSANKK

-571 PKDEMRAYNL
+571 PTDEKRAYNL

-607 PKDAERAIK
+607 PKDTERAIR

-642 IQKNEEKGIELLQS
+642 ISKNEEKGIELLQS
-656 AAEQGNEHAVK
+656 AAEQGNEYADK
-667 ILQNRDNHLK
+667 ILQNREDYLK

>member
-11 YKATDYRMGK
+11 YKATDFRMGK

-32 ELPKNTKLNRPAT
+32 ELPRNTKLNSPAT
-45 KKQKDLIENM
+45 KKQKNLIENM
-55 LKDFPNCYELLEYKD
+55 LKDFPNCNELLEYKD

-85 RVLEANVHSENMG
+85 RVIEANVQSESMG
-98 GYVKYMANRPGAEK
+98 GYVKYMANRPGVEKIAEH
-112 LSGNGL
+112 GL
-118 FSDNNTPIVL
+118 FSDNGAPIVL
-128 SKVEQELNNYEG
+128 SKVEKELNEYEG

-154 ARLGFDNVKAW
+154 ARLGFDNVQAW
-165 QGLLTAKRN
+165 QGLLTTMKN

-179 MNINPEN
+179 MKIAPEN
-186 FKWYAAF
+186 LKWYAAF

-203 MVAYSTK
+203 MIAYSSK
-210 PTEAYLSKKGI
+210 VNEAYLDRDGI
-221 RNIKSC
+221 RGIKSC

-244 TDIRDR
+244 TDIRDK
-250 LKTSSKEIAENLIE
+250 LKASSKDIAEKLIE
-264 NIIKGNFQ
+264 NIMKGNFQ

-305 IVNQIVDELEKEENI
+305 IVNQIVDELEKNENI
-320 KSLYVLWYEQKDKIT
+320 KSLYALWYEQKDKIT
-335 SNYTSEKLKRIPLSV
+335 SNYTNEKLKRIPLSE

-363 EALSID
+363 EALKLD
-369 NFNLTFDDEIST
+369 GLVVVFDDET
-381 KPVMISI
+381 TDKPIILSAP
-388 DETEG
+388 ETEPEP
-393 YAGDDNTNE
+393 DDDE
-402 DYFDFA
+402 LDYRDYS
-408 LNSSEKYWKAKRLLD
+408 LTSSEKYWKAKRLLD
-423 ENSKE
+423 KNLQKH
-428 YDFEKGFAL
+428 DFEKGFAL
-437 LKLSAK
+437 LKLSAI

-453 GRILIVNEL
+453 GRMLIANEL

-474 GKACEQ
+474 EKACEQ

-514 SEGNK
+514 SKGNK
-519 YAKYSLACQYLFS
+519 YAMYSLACQYLFS

-538 IKEGLELLEGSADKK
+538 IKDGLELLEGSANKS
-553 FAPAEKMLAFI
+553 FAPAEKMLAFM

-571 PKDEMRAYNL
+571 PKDEKRAYNL

-593 EYALAKLLLNSDVI
+593 EYALAKLLLNSEVI

-616 LLISAIEKNNEWA
+616 LLISAIEKNNEWG

-642 IQKNEEKGIELLQS
+642 ISKDEEKGIELLQS
-656 AAEQGNEHAVK
+656 AAEQGNEYATV
-667 ILQNRDNHLK
+667 ILQNRENYLK
-677 YLAAMSAM
+677 YVAAMSAM

-709 IDKKQR
+709 IDKKQYA
-715 RQIEEKKMAQGLRS
+715 QIQEKKLAQGLKS

>member
-11 YKATDYRMGK
+11 YKASEYRMGR

-32 ELPKNTKLNRPAT
+32 EFTKNSKLNNPAT
-45 KKQKDLIENM
+45 KKQQDLIENM
-55 LKDFPNCYELLEYKD
+55 LKDFPNCNELLEYKD

-85 RVLEANVHSENMG
+85 RVLESNVQSESMG

-112 LSGNGL
+112 YSGNGL

-128 SKVEQELNNYEG
+128 SKIEKELNEYEG

-154 ARLGFDNVKAW
+154 ARLGFDNVEAW

-179 MNINPEN
+179 MNIDPEN

-244 TDIRDR
+244 TDIRDK
-250 LKTSSKEIAENLIE
+250 LKASSKDIAEKLIE
-264 NIIKGNFQ
+264 NIMKGNFQ

-305 IVNQIVDELEKEENI
+305 IVNQIVDELEKNESI
-320 KSLYVLWYEQKDKIT
+320 KALYDLWYEQKDKIT
-335 SNYTSEKLKRIPLSV
+335 SNYTSEKTKRIPLSD

-363 EALSID
+363 EALKLDELVLI
-369 NFNLTFDDEIST
+369 FDDEST
-381 KPVMISI
+381 EEPIILSEP
-388 DETEG
+388 ETEPEP
-393 YAGDDNTNE
+393 DDDE
-402 DYFDFA
+402 LDYRDYT
-408 LNSSEKYWKAKRLLD
+408 LTTSEKYWKAKRLLD
-423 ENSKE
+423 KSSKQ

-453 GRILIVNEL
+453 GRMLIADEL
-462 SEEDIDEGVYWL
+462 NEEDIDEGVYWL
-474 GKACEQ
+474 EKACEQ

-495 NGKVDE
+495 NGNVDE
-501 NYKRAIHLLSESA
+501 NYRRAIHLLSESA
-514 SEGNK
+514 GKGNK
-519 YAKYSLACQYLFS
+519 YAMYSLACQYLFS
-532 DKFKDK
+532 DKFKNR
-538 IKEGLELLEGSADKK
+538 IKDGLSLLEGSSDKH

-564 ILKGELL
+564 ILKGDLL
-571 PKDEMRAYNL
+571 PKDEKQAYNL

-616 LLISAIEKNNEWA
+616 LLFSAIEKNNEWA
-629 KVLLGKMLLFGID
+629 KVLLGKILLFGID
-642 IQKNEEKGIELLQS
+642 IPKDEAKGIELLES
-656 AAEQGNEHAVK
+656 ASEQGNEYAAV
-667 ILQNRDNHLK
+667 ILQNRENYLK
-677 YLAAMSAM
+677 YSAAMSAM
-685 RLFGY
+685 RLFGC

>member
-11 YKATDYRMGK
+11 YKATDYQMGK

-55 LKDFPNCYELLEYKD
+55 LKDFPNCNELLEYKD

-85 RVLEANVHSENMG
+85 RVLESNVQTESMG
-98 GYVKYMANRPGAEK
+98 GYVRYMASRPGAEK
-112 LSGNGL
+112 IAEHGL
-118 FSDNNTPIVL
+118 FSDNGKPIVL
-128 SKVEQELNNYEG
+128 SKVEKELNEYEG

-154 ARLGFDNVKAW
+154 SRLGFDNVQAW

-174 EIAKN
+174 EIAKD
-179 MNINPEN
+179 MNIDPEN

-244 TDIRDR
+244 TDIRDK
-250 LKTSSKEIAENLIE
+250 LKIESKDIAEKLIE
-264 NIIKGNFQ
+264 NIMNGNFQ
-272 NENIER
+272 NENIEK
-278 LLFDLNDKLKRTSGK
+278 LLLDLNEKLKRTSGK
-293 KVYGYLKPEVKL
+293 KVYGYLKPELKL
-305 IVNQIVDELEKEENI
+305 IANQIVDELEKNEII
-320 KSLYVLWYEQKDKIT
+320 KSFYALWYEQKDKIT
-335 SNYTSEKLKRIPLSV
+335 SNYTSEKLKRIPLSQ

-363 EALSID
+363 EALKLDELVLI
-369 NFNLTFDDEIST
+369 FDDET
-381 KPVMISI
+381 TDKPIILSAP
-388 DETEG
+388 ETEFEP
-393 YAGDDNTNE
+393 DDDELEE
-402 DYFDFA
+402 DFYM

-423 ENSKE
+423 ENSAE

-437 LKLSAK
+437 LKESAK
-443 EGNQYAQYKL
+443 EGNEYAQYKF
-453 GRILIVNEL
+453 GRMLITNEF

-474 GKACEQ
+474 EKSCEQ
-480 GNEYAEYYLGKQYLG
+480 GNQYAEYYLGKQYLG

-501 NYKRAIHLLSESA
+501 NYKRAIYLLTESA
-514 SEGNK
+514 KQGNK
-519 YAKYSLACQYLFS
+519 YAMYSLAYQYLFT
-532 DKFKDK
+532 DNFKEK
-538 IKEGLELLEGSADKK
+538 IKDGLALLEGSANKH
-553 FAPAEKMLAFI
+553 FAAAEKMLAFI

-571 PKDEMRAYNL
+571 PKDEKRAFKL

-593 EYALAKLLLNSDVI
+593 EYALAKLL
-607 PKDAERAIK
+607 
-616 LLISAIEKNNEWA
+616 
-629 KVLLGKMLLFGID
+629 
-642 IQKNEEKGIELLQS
+642 
-656 AAEQGNEHAVK
+656 
-667 ILQNRDNHLK
+667 
-677 YLAAMSAM
+677 
-685 RLFGY
+685 
-690 MGNLFGKKFNTDKS
+690 
-704 KTGFR
+704 
-709 IDKKQR
+709 
-715 RQIEEKKMAQGLRS
+715 

>member
-11 YKATDYRMGK
+11 YKATDYKMGK

-32 ELPKNTKLNRPAT
+32 ELPKNTKLNLPAT

-55 LKDFPNCYELLEYKD
+55 LEDFPNCNELLEYKD

-85 RVLEANVHSENMG
+85 RVLEANVQSESMG
-98 GYVKYMANRPGAEK
+98 GYVKYMATRPGAEK
-112 LSGNGL
+112 IAEHGL

-128 SKVEQELNNYEG
+128 SKVEQELNEYEG

-154 ARLGFDNVKAW
+154 ARLGFDNTKAW
-165 QGLLTAKRN
+165 QNLLTAERN
-174 EIAKN
+174 EIAQN
-179 MNINPEN
+179 MNIDPKN

-250 LKTSSKEIAENLIE
+250 LKASSKDIAEKLIE
-264 NIIKGNFQ
+264 NIMKGNFQ

-278 LLFDLNDKLKRTSGK
+278 LLFDLNDKLKQKSGK

-305 IVNQIVDELEKEENI
+305 IVNQIVDEFEKEENI
-320 KSLYVLWYEQKDKIT
+320 KSLYALWYEQKDKIT
-335 SNYTSEKLKRIPLSV
+335 SNYTSEKLKRIPLSA

-363 EALSID
+363 EALKLDELVLI
-369 NFNLTFDDEIST
+369 FDDESAAEPIVLSA
-381 KPVMISI
+381 P
-388 DETEG
+388 ETEPEP
-393 YAGDDNTNE
+393 DDDE
-402 DYFDFA
+402 LDYRDYS
-408 LNSSEKYWKAKRLLD
+408 LTSSEKYWQAKRLLD
-423 ENSKE
+423 KNSPK
-428 YDFEKGFAL
+428 YDFERGFAL

-453 GRILIVNEL
+453 GRMLIVNEF

-474 GKACEQ
+474 EKACEQ

-514 SEGNK
+514 DKGNK
-519 YAKYSLACQYLFS
+519 YAMYSLACQYLFS

-538 IKEGLELLEGSADKK
+538 IKEGLELLEGSANKK
-553 FAPAEKMLAFI
+553 FAPAEKLLAFI
-564 ILKGELL
+564 ILKGELF
-571 PKDEMRAYNL
+571 PKDEKRAYSL

-607 PKDAERAIK
+607 PKDTERAIK

-642 IQKNEEKGIELLQS
+642 IQKDEEKGTQLLQS
-656 AAEQGNEHAVK
+656 AAEQGNEYAAK
-667 ILQNRDNHLK
+667 ILQNREDYLK
-677 YLAAMSAM
+677 YLVAISAM

-715 RQIEEKKMAQGLRS
+715 RQIEEKKMAQGLKS

>member
-11 YKATDYRMGK
+11 YKASEYKMGK

-55 LKDFPNCYELLEYKD
+55 LKDFPSCNELLEYKD

-85 RVLEANVHSENMG
+85 RVIETNVQSESMG
-98 GYVKYMANRPGAEK
+98 GYVKYMATRPGAEK
-112 LSGNGL
+112 IAEHGL
-118 FSDNNTPIVL
+118 FSDNNKPIVL
-128 SKVEQELNNYEG
+128 SKVEQELNNYKG

-146 ISLKREDA
+146 ISLRREDA
-154 ARLGFDNVKAW
+154 ARLGFDSVKMW
-165 QGLLTAKRN
+165 QNLLSAKRN

-179 MNINPEN
+179 MNIDPEN

-227 LAKEIFKNDLIQ
+227 LAKEIFRNDLIQ

-250 LKTSSKEIAENLIE
+250 LKASSKEIAENLIE
-264 NIIKGNFQ
+264 NIMKGNFQ

-278 LLFDLNDKLKRTSGK
+278 LLFDLNDKLKRTTGK
-293 KVYGYLKPEVKL
+293 KVYGYLKPETKL
-305 IVNQIVDELEKEENI
+305 IVNQIVDELEKNENI
-320 KSLYVLWYEQKDKIT
+320 SSLYALWYEQKDIIT
-335 SNYTSEKLKRIPLSV
+335 SNYTSEKLKRIPLSA

-363 EALSID
+363 EALKLDELI
-369 NFNLTFDDEIST
+369 LIFDDESEAEPIVLSA
-381 KPVMISI
+381 P
-388 DETEG
+388 ETEPEP
-393 YAGDDNTNE
+393 DDDE
-402 DYFDFA
+402 LDYRDYS
-408 LNSSEKYWKAKRLLD
+408 LTSSEKYWRAKRLLD
-423 ENSKE
+423 KNSKE

-437 LKLSAK
+437 LKMSAK
-443 EGNQYAQYKL
+443 EGNQYAQYRL
-453 GRILIVNEL
+453 GRMLITDEL

-474 GKACEQ
+474 EKACEQ

-495 NGKVDE
+495 NGNVDE

-514 SEGNK
+514 GKGNK
-519 YAKYSLACQYLFS
+519 YAMYSLACQYLFS

-538 IKEGLELLEGSADKK
+538 IKEGLELLEGSANKK

-571 PKDEMRAYNL
+571 PKDEKRAYHL

-593 EYALAKLLLNSDVI
+593 EYALAKLLLKSEVI
-607 PKDAERAIK
+607 PKDAERAIR

-642 IQKNEEKGIELLQS
+642 IQKDEEKGIEFLES
-656 AAEQGNEHAVK
+656 AAEQGNEYAAK
-667 ILQNRDNHLK
+667 ILQNREDYLK

-690 MGNLFGKKFNTDKS
+690 MGNLFGKKFNTDKT

-709 IDKKQR
+709 IDKKQYA
-715 RQIEEKKMAQGLRS
+715 QIQEKKMAQGLRS

>member
-1 MAKLILYSPY
+1 
-11 YKATDYRMGK
+11 MGK
-21 YVRYIATREGV
+21 YVHYIATREGV

-55 LKDFPNCYELLEYKD
+55 LKDFPNCNELLEYKD

-85 RVLEANVHSENMG
+85 RVLEVNVQAENMG
-98 GYVKYMANRPGAEK
+98 GYIRYMASRPGAERIAEH
-112 LSGNGL
+112 GL
-118 FSDNNTPIVL
+118 FSDNGKPIVL
-128 SKVEQELNNYEG
+128 SKVEKELNEYEG

-154 ARLGFDNVKAW
+154 ARLGFDNVQAW
-165 QGLLTAKRN
+165 QELLTAKRI
-174 EIAKN
+174 EIADS
-179 MNINPEN
+179 MNIDSKN
-186 FKWYAAF
+186 FNWYAAF

-244 TDIRDR
+244 TDIRDK
-250 LKTSSKEIAENLIE
+250 LKIESKDIAEKLIE
-264 NIIKGNFQ
+264 NIIKGNFH

-278 LLFDLNDKLKRTSGK
+278 LLLDLNDKLKRTSGK

-305 IVNQIVDELEKEENI
+305 IVNQIVDELEKNENI

-335 SNYTSEKLKRIPLSV
+335 SNYTSERLKRIPLSQ

-363 EALSID
+363 EALKLDELVLI
-369 NFNLTFDDEIST
+369 FDDET
-381 KPVMISI
+381 TDKPTILSAPEAEPEPDD
-388 DETEG
+388 DELE
-393 YAGDDNTNE
+393 E
-402 DYFDFA
+402 DFYM

-423 ENSKE
+423 KNSTE

-437 LKLSAK
+437 LKEAAK
-443 EGNQYAQYKL
+443 EGNEYAQYKL
-453 GRILIVNEL
+453 GRILIVNEFR
-462 SEEDIDEGVYWL
+462 EGNIDEGVYWL
-474 GKACEQ
+474 EKSCEQ
-480 GNEYAEYYLGKQYLG
+480 GNQYAQYYLGKQYLG
-495 NGKVDE
+495 NGKVNE
-501 NYKRAIHLLSESA
+501 NYTRAIHLLSESA
-514 SEGNK
+514 KQGNK
-519 YAKYSLACQYLFS
+519 YAMYSLACQYLFT
-532 DKFKDK
+532 DNFKDK
-538 IKEGLELLEGSADKK
+538 IKDGLELLENSANKH

-571 PKDEMRAYNL
+571 PKDEKRAFNL
-581 LLHSVSLGDDKA
+581 LLHSVSIGDDKA
-593 EYALAKLLLNSDVI
+593 EYALAKLLLKSDVI

-642 IQKNEEKGIELLQS
+642 ISKNEQEGIELLQS
-656 AAEQGNEHAVK
+656 AAEQGNEYAAV
-667 ILQNRDNHLK
+667 ILQNRENYLK
-677 YLAAMSAM
+677 YLATMSAM
-685 RLFGY
+685 RLFKY
-690 MGNLFGKKFNTDKS
+690 MGNLFSKKFNTDKS

-715 RQIEEKKMAQGLRS
+715 RQIEEKKIAQGLRS

>member
-21 YVRYIATREGV
+21 YVCYIATREGV
-32 ELPKNTKLNRPAT
+32 ELPRNTKLKSPAT
-45 KKQKDLIENM
+45 KKQEDLIENM
-55 LKDFPNCYELLEYKD
+55 LKDFPNSNELLEYKD

-85 RVLEANVHSENMG
+85 RVLEANVQSESMG
-98 GYVKYMANRPGAEK
+98 GYVKYMATRPGAEK
-112 LSGNGL
+112 IAEHGL
-118 FSDNNTPIVL
+118 FSDNGTPIVL
-128 SKVEQELNNYEG
+128 SKVEKELNNYEG

-165 QGLLTAKRN
+165 QSLLTAKRN

-179 MNINPEN
+179 MNIDPDN

-210 PTEAYLSKKGI
+210 LTEAYLSKKGI

-244 TDIRDR
+244 TDIRDK
-250 LKTSSKEIAENLIE
+250 LKTESKNIAEKLIE
-264 NIIKGNFQ
+264 NIKKSNFQ

-278 LLFDLNDKLKRTSGK
+278 LLLDLNDKLKRTSGK

-305 IVNQIVDELEKEENI
+305 IVNQIVDEFEKNENI
-320 KSLYVLWYEQKDKIT
+320 KSLYALWYEQKDKIT
-335 SNYTSEKLKRIPLSV
+335 SNYTSEKIKRISLSQ

-363 EALSID
+363 EAMSID
-369 NFNLTFDDEIST
+369 NFSITFDDEIST
-381 KPVMISI
+381 NPVMISA
-388 DETEG
+388 DEIES
-393 YAGDDNTNE
+393 YAEEDNNNY
-402 DYFDFA
+402 DYSVW
-408 LNSSEKYWKAKRLLD
+408 NSSKKYWNAKRLLD
-423 ENSKE
+423 ENSAE
-428 YDFEKGFAL
+428 YDFEKGFAM
-437 LKLSAK
+437 LKESAK
-443 EGNQYAQYKL
+443 EGNEYAQYKL
-453 GRILIVNEL
+453 GRMLIFNEF

-474 GKACEQ
+474 EKSCEQ
-480 GNEYAEYYLGKQYLG
+480 GNQFAEYYLGKQYLG

-501 NYKRAIHLLSESA
+501 NYTRAIYLLSESA
-514 SEGNK
+514 GKGNK
-519 YAKYSLACQYLFS
+519 YAMYSLACQYLFS
-532 DKFKDK
+532 DQFKDK
-538 IKEGLELLEGSADKK
+538 IKDGLALLEGSANKN

-571 PKDEMRAYNL
+571 PKDEKRAYNL

-593 EYALAKLLLNSDVI
+593 EYALAKLLLNSEVI
-607 PKDAERAIK
+607 QKNTERAIK
-616 LLISAIEKNNEWA
+616 LLISAIEENNEWA

-642 IQKNEEKGIELLQS
+642 ISKDEEKGIELLQS
-656 AAEQGNEHAVK
+656 AAEQGNEYAAL
-667 ILQNRDNHLK
+667 ILQNREDYLK

-690 MGNLFGKKFNTDKS
+690 MGNLFGKKFNTNKS

>member
-11 YKATDYRMGK
+11 YKATDYKMGK

-32 ELPKNTKLNRPAT
+32 ELLKNTKLNRPAT

-55 LKDFPNCYELLEYKD
+55 LKDFPNCNELLEYKD

-85 RVLEANVHSENMG
+85 RVLEANVQSESMG
-98 GYVKYMANRPGAEK
+98 GYVKYMATRPGAERIAEH
-112 LSGNGL
+112 GL
-118 FSDNNTPIVL
+118 FSDNNTPIIL
-128 SKVEQELNNYEG
+128 SKVEQELNDYEG

-154 ARLGFDNVKAW
+154 ARLGFDNVQAW
-165 QGLLTAKRN
+165 QNLLTAKRN

-179 MNINPEN
+179 MNIDPKN

-203 MVAYSTK
+203 MVAYSTM

-250 LKTSSKEIAENLIE
+250 LKSNSKEIAENLIE
-264 NIIKGNFQ
+264 NIMKGNFQ
-272 NENIER
+272 NESIER

-305 IVNQIVDELEKEENI
+305 IVNQIVDELEKNENI
-320 KSLYVLWYEQKDKIT
+320 KSLYALWYEQKDKIT
-335 SNYTSEKLKRIPLSV
+335 SNYTSEKLKRIPLSA

-363 EALSID
+363 EALKLDEVI
-369 NFNLTFDDEIST
+369 LIFDDEST
-381 KPVMISI
+381 EEPIILSAL
-388 DETEG
+388 ETEPEPN
-393 YAGDDNTNE
+393 DDE
-402 DYFDFA
+402 LDYRDYS
-408 LNSSEKYWKAKRLLD
+408 LTSSEKYWQAKRLLD
-423 ENSKE
+423 KNSPK
-428 YDFEKGFAL
+428 YDFERGFAL

-453 GRILIVNEL
+453 GRILIVNEF

-474 GKACEQ
+474 EKACEQ
-480 GNEYAEYYLGKQYLG
+480 GNDYAEYYLGKQYLG

-514 SEGNK
+514 GKGNK
-519 YAKYSLACQYLFS
+519 YAMYSLACQYLFS

-538 IKEGLELLEGSADKK
+538 IKEGLELLEGSANKK

-571 PKDEMRAYNL
+571 PKDEKKAYNL
-581 LLHSVSLGDDKA
+581 LLHSSSLGDDKA

-607 PKDAERAIK
+607 PKDTERAIK

-642 IQKNEEKGIELLQS
+642 ISKDEEKGIELLQS
-656 AAEQGNEHAVK
+656 AAEQGNEYAAL
-667 ILQNRDNHLK
+667 ILQNREDYLK

-690 MGNLFGKKFNTDKS
+690 IGNLFGKKFNTDKS
-704 KTGFR
+704 KTGFW
-709 IDKKQR
+709 IDKKQH

>member
-55 LKDFPNCYELLEYKD
+55 LKDFPNCNELLEYKD

-85 RVLEANVHSENMG
+85 RVLEANVQSESMG
-98 GYVKYMANRPGAEK
+98 GYVKYMATRPGAEK
-112 LSGNGL
+112 IAEHGL
-118 FSDNNTPIVL
+118 FSDSNTPIVL
-128 SKVEQELNNYEG
+128 SKVEQELNEYEG

-165 QGLLTAKRN
+165 QNLLSAKRN

-179 MNINPEN
+179 MNIDPKN

-264 NIIKGNFQ
+264 NIMKGNFQ

-278 LLFDLNDKLKRTSGK
+278 LLFDLNDNLKRTTGK

-305 IVNQIVDELEKEENI
+305 VVNQIVDELEKNENI
-320 KSLYVLWYEQKDKIT
+320 KSLYALWYEQKDKIT
-335 SNYTSEKLKRIPLSV
+335 SNYTSEKLKRIPLSA
-350 NKEFKSIRNMVIK
+350 NREFKSIRNMVIK
-363 EALSID
+363 EALKLDELI
-369 NFNLTFDDEIST
+369 LIFDDEST
-381 KPVMISI
+381 EEPIILSAP
-388 DETEG
+388 ETEPEP
-393 YAGDDNTNE
+393 DDDE
-402 DYFDFA
+402 LDYRDYS
-408 LNSSEKYWKAKRLLD
+408 LTSSEKYWQAKRLLD
-423 ENSKE
+423 KNSPK
-428 YDFEKGFAL
+428 YDFERGFAL

-453 GRILIVNEL
+453 GRMLIVNEF

-474 GKACEQ
+474 EKSCEQ
-480 GNEYAEYYLGKQYLG
+480 DNEYAEYYLGKQYLG

-514 SEGNK
+514 GKGNK
-519 YAKYSLACQYLFS
+519 YAMYSLACQYLFS

-538 IKEGLELLEGSADKK
+538 IKEGLELLEGSANKK

-564 ILKGELL
+564 ILKGEFL
-571 PKDEMRAYNL
+571 PKDEKRAYNL
-581 LLHSVSLGDDKA
+581 LLHSVFLGDDKA
-593 EYALAKLLLNSDVI
+593 EYALAKLFLNSDVI

-642 IQKNEEKGIELLQS
+642 ISKDEEKGIELLQS
-656 AAEQGNEHAVK
+656 AAEQGNEYATV
-667 ILQNRDNHLK
+667 ILQNRENYLK

-704 KTGFR
+704 KTRFR

>member
-45 KKQKDLIENM
+45 KKQKNLIENM
-55 LKDFPNCYELLEYKD
+55 LKDFPNCNELLEYKD

-85 RVLEANVHSENMG
+85 RVLEANVQLESMG
-98 GYVKYMANRPGAEK
+98 GYVKYMASRPGAEK
-112 LSGNGL
+112 IAEHGL
-118 FSDNNTPIVL
+118 FSDNGTPIVL
-128 SKVEQELNNYEG
+128 SKIEKELNEYEG

-154 ARLGFDNVKAW
+154 ARLGFDNVEAW
-165 QGLLTAKRN
+165 QNLLTAKRN

-179 MNINPEN
+179 MNIDPEN
-186 FKWYAAF
+186 FKWYAVF

-239 IYKEQ
+239 IYKTQ
-244 TDIRDR
+244 TDIRDT
-250 LKTSSKEIAENLIE
+250 LKAESKNIAEKLIE
-264 NIIKGNFQ
+264 NLKKGNFQ
-272 NENIER
+272 NDNIER

-305 IVNQIVDELEKEENI
+305 IVNQIVDELEKNENI
-320 KSLYVLWYEQKDKIT
+320 KSLYALWYEQKDKIT
-335 SNYTSEKLKRIPLSV
+335 SNYTSEKLKRIPLSE

-363 EALSID
+363 EALKLDELVLI
-369 NFNLTFDDEIST
+369 FDDESKEEPIILSA
-381 KPVMISI
+381 S
-388 DETEG
+388 ETEPEP
-393 YAGDDNTNE
+393 ADDE
-402 DYFDFA
+402 LDYRDYT

-423 ENSKE
+423 KSSKQ
-428 YDFEKGFAL
+428 YNFEKGFAL
-437 LKLSAK
+437 LKLSAS

-453 GRILIVNEL
+453 GRMLIVNKF

-474 GKACEQ
+474 EKACEQ

-514 SEGNK
+514 SKGNK

-538 IKEGLELLEGSADKK
+538 IKDGLDLLEGSADKN

-571 PKDEMRAYNL
+571 PKDEKQAYNL

-642 IQKNEEKGIELLQS
+642 ISKDEEKGIELLQS
-656 AAEQGNEHAVK
+656 AAEQGNEYAAV
-667 ILQNRDNHLK
+667 ILQNRENYLK
-677 YLAAMSAM
+677 YSATMSAM

-690 MGNLFGKKFNTDKS
+690 MGNLFSKKFNTDKS